1 MKMKKINNKRRNR
14 RSRTRRIRR
23 IKTTGTIVIS
33 RMLTKMKT
41 NKPVTDISRHEVTSE
56 SSTVFFSGEL
66 VRARGFTMLGVESE
80 SLRLKLSDPE
90 RKKRAPRKTA
100 RLTDG
105 KTGKEALSHDLGP
118 QIGEVSGNG
127 TPAISGQMQGW

>member
-41 NKPVTDISRHEVTSE
+41 NKPVIDISRHEVTSE

-66 VRARGFTMLGVESE
+66 VRARGFTMLSGRVS
-80 SLRLKLSDPE
+80 SQSQD
-90 RKKRAPRKTA
+90 RKGSSIPRP
-100 RLTDG
+100 
-105 KTGKEALSHDLGP
+105 GP
-118 QIGEVSGNG
+118 PNHGEVSGNG